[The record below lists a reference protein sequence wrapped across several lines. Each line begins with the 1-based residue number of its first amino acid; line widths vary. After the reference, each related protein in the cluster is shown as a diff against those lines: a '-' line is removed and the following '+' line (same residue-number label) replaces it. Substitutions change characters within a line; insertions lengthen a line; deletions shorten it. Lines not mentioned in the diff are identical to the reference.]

1 MKPVHNL
8 PDEEFEDLVR
18 RAAALPDAPQS
29 WVDRAVGAFALA
41 GSPSIGEVA
50 RSAWRLVSAVLS
62 FDSWAAGA
70 QPAAVR
76 GVPSD
81 IRHLLF
87 SAEGRDIDLRI
98 SPAADDFSLMG
109 QVLGPDESGTVE
121 LEPQASP
128 QAGLASAARH
138 TTPLDE
144 LGEFR
149 IEGLA
154 RGTYRLTLRMGGDA
168 IALPPIQVGER
179 PR

>member
-1 MKPVHNL
+1 MNPVQNL
-8 PDEEFEDLVR
+8 SPEQFEDLVR

-29 WVDRAVGAFALA
+29 WVDRAVGAFAA
-41 GSPSIGEVA
+41 AATPSMGEVA
-50 RSAWRLVSAVLS
+50 QSAWRLVSAVLS
-62 FDSWAAGA
+62 FDSWAGTPT
-70 QPAAVR
+70 PATVR

-81 IRHLLF
+81 VRQLLF

-109 QVLGPDESGTVE
+109 QVLGPDETGTVE
-121 LEPQASP
+121 LARQAAP
-128 QAGLASAARH
+128 QAGLAMAPLH
-138 TTPLDE
+138 TSSLDE

-154 RGTYRLTLRMGGDA
+154 RGTYRLTLRVGNDA